1 MTRARD
7 VADKNLA
14 VISAGN
20 SGQIL
25 TSDGTNWSAQ
35 NSPVELPAHGTNG
48 NVLTSDGSQWT
59 SAAPAPT
66 DLVNDTSPQ
75 LGADLDM
82 QSYAISNG
90 VLPIK
95 NTGTQSELR
104 LYCEVG
110 NAHYVSLK
118 APAHSA
124 FSGNHSITLPPN
136 DGNVDQFLKTDG
148 NGVTTWSD
156 IPASGGA
163 WTYLSEV
170 VSTNSTTVDFSNVF
184 TTTYDNYRIVANNVG
199 GNTSDIDYEAS
210 LEFSGSTG
218 SYSSYNY
225 YVRLNGNNT
234 STYLYGGGGVF
245 TRYQNNTGS
254 AAQRANFVVD
264 ILNPRSTNAKHAYI
278 WGSGY
283 SGWGNIPVNV
293 IHAFLQN
300 ISTTEQTGIRFQAS
314 SGTMT
319 GTFRLYGF
327 AKS

>member
-35 NSPVELPAHGTNG
+35 NAGLTELSEDTTPALGG
-48 NVLTSDGSQWT
+48 DLTMGSN
-59 SAAPAPT
+59 SI
-66 DLVNDTSPQ
+66 
-75 LGADLDM
+75 AD
-82 QSYAISNG
+82 G
-90 VLPIK
+90 VLGIK
-95 NTGTQSELR
+95 NTGSQSELR

-110 NAHYVSLK
+110 NAHYVALK

-136 DGNVDQFLKTDG
+136 DGNTDQFLKTDG

-163 WTYLSEV
+163 WTYISEV
-170 VSTNSTTVDFSNVF
+170 VSTSSTTVDFSNVF

-199 GNTSDIDYEAS
+199 SNTTNIHFTAS
-210 LEFSGSTG
+210 IELSNNIG
-218 SYSSYNY
+218 SYQAYQYFIRVDPNQTPVWS
-225 YVRLNGNNT
+225 
-234 STYLYGGGGVF
+234 YGGGNEF
-245 TRYQNNTGS
+245 SRNQNNTGS
-254 AAQRANFVVD
+254 VAQRANFVAD
-264 ILNPRSTNAKHAYI
+264 IYNPRSSNAKGVNFYGTGLCGFGNISFAYI
-278 WGSGY
+278 NS
-283 SGWGNIPVNV
+283 
-293 IHAFLQN
+293 ALQFN
-300 ISTTEQTGIRFQAS
+300 SPTTEQTGIRFAAS
-314 SGTMT
+314 SGTLT

>member
-1 MTRARD
+1 MSRARD
-7 VADKNLA
+7 VASNNLA
-14 VISAGN
+14 VDTTPTLQGDLTMGSN
-20 SGQIL
+20 SI
-25 TSDGTNWSAQ
+25 
-35 NSPVELPAHGTNG
+35 
-48 NVLTSDGSQWT
+48 
-59 SAAPAPT
+59 
-66 DLVNDTSPQ
+66 
-75 LGADLDM
+75 AD
-82 QSYAISNG
+82 G
-90 VLPIK
+90 VLGVK
-95 NTGTQSELR
+95 NTGSQSELR

-163 WTYLSEV
+163 WTYISEV
-170 VSTNSTTVDFSNVF
+170 VSTSSTTVDFSNVF
-184 TTTYDNYRIVANNVG
+184 TSTYDNYRIVANNVG

-218 SYSSYNY
+218 SYTGYNY

-254 AAQRANFVVD
+254 VAQRANFVVD
-264 ILNPRSTNAKHAYI
+264 ILNPRSTDAKHAYI

-283 SGWGNIPVNV
+283 SGWGNIPVNI
-293 IHAFLQN
+293 IHTVLQN
-300 ISTTEQTGIRFQAS
+300 YTTTEQTGIRFQAS